1 MAPADQSTSEIE
13 ECLMDVLAALVAYL
27 QAPEAV
33 QCEFALPR
41 WRRRARPQRPERP
54 KFFARS
60 VFSAPTNLASA
71 AIDSGRRM
79 GKSRG
84 IQGDKTVKGLLPVRV
99 G

>member
-1 MAPADQSTSEIE
+1 
-13 ECLMDVLAALVAYL
+13 MDVLAALVAYL

-41 WRRRARPQRPERP
+41 WRRVRPQRPERP

-60 VFSAPTNLASA
+60 VFSAPTDLASA